1 MIEPTFT
8 DMYNGT
14 YHVTNP
20 CVSCG
25 HVTKADVQG
34 PDLFQYRQ
42 GAMAQ
47 VAFPYLSAT
56 QREALFI
63 SGICGFCWDN
73 LFPAEDDESEDWVG
87 LEDDTFDDYPPSQS
101 GEEFMAAYINSD
113 SNIAYLNG

>member
-8 DMYNGT
+8 KMNEVT

-20 CVSCG
+20 CSCG
-25 HVTKADVQG
+25 HVTKADVESA
-34 PDLFQYRQ
+34 DVFQWRQ

-47 VAFPYLSAT
+47 NAFPYLSVT

-63 SGICGFCWDN
+63 SGICGFCWDAM
-73 LFPAEDDESEDWVG
+73 FPDEDEEDDDG
-87 LEDDTFDDYPPSQS
+87 FPDTYTS
-101 GEEFMAAYINSD
+101 GEQYMADYLNSD